1 MLVVKRPSPER
12 TRLDNPI
19 DADGGEDEDEV
30 YRVRTPL
37 DNVVEVTPLV
47 ALLNGENRAGRN
59 VCFFSSNVVSLLLLL
74 NFASRGRLFGG
85 LVVLVV
91 GWALENEDFA
101 QDGKATAS
109 LDPFV
114 FFVRV
119 D

>member
-1 MLVVKRPSPER
+1 M
-12 TRLDNPI
+12 
-19 DADGGEDEDEV
+19 
-30 YRVRTPL
+30 RTPL

-59 VCFFSSNVVSLLLLL
+59 VCFFSSNVVSLLLLLLLL